1 MNNLSL
7 KAVEL
12 PVFSHNLKGYD
23 MHHIIKEVQDRK
35 VDVIGTSKEK
45 LKCNCESAFTQRRR

>member
-45 LKCNCESAFTQRRR
+45 LKCNCES